1 MGVRRQETE
10 FKTPNSELRTQ
21 NLAVKI
27 KKIITILIGIIYF
40 LGIVYLVL
48 PEPVI
53 PNLEPALKSIEPG
66 DTTQMP
72 GVWAY
77 YTNLSRREAVDFYQK
92 SFSRT
97 PFLNLPLPTYI
108 LNHPPEY
115 ARETIRATQQSNF
128 YKEIVHP
135 LRESLFVNGWI
146 PKEDEVYLAKSL
158 KPITEF
164 TVDGQNYSAK
174 ITLYHV
180 RSPLWA
186 RILVWTGIITL
197 IIMIIM
203 AFMAVIRSPWLK
215 KR

>member
-1 MGVRRQETE
+1 M
-10 FKTPNSELRTQ
+10 
-21 NLAVKI
+21 
-27 KKIITILIGIIYF
+27 KKWLKITIAVVYL
-40 LGIVYLVL
+40 LGIAYLVL

-53 PNLEPALKSIEPG
+53 PNLPGALKSIEPG

-77 YTNLSRREAVDFYQK
+77 YTNLSRREAVDFYKEAFSK
-92 SFSRT
+92 SS
-97 PFLNLPLPTYI
+97 FLKIPLPTYI

-128 YKEIVHP
+128 YEEIVHP

-146 PKEDEVYLAKSL
+146 PKEDKVYLARSL
-158 KPITEF
+158 EPVTEF
-164 TVDGQNYSAK
+164 IIDGQNFSAK

-180 RSPLWA
+180 RSTIWA
-186 RILVWTGIITL
+186 RILIWTGIISL

-203 AFMAVIRSPWLK
+203 AFRAIIRSPWLK
-215 KR
+215 KK

>member
-164 TVDGQNYSAK
+164 TVDGQVFSAK

-186 RILVWTGIITL
+186 RILVWIGIVIL
-197 IIMIIM
+197 AIIIGGMFNAIIH
-203 AFMAVIRSPWLK
+203 SSWLK

>member
-1 MGVRRQETE
+1 LVVY
-10 FKTPNSELRTQ
+10 L
-21 NLAVKI
+21 
-27 KKIITILIGIIYF
+27 
-40 LGIVYLVL
+40 LGIFYLVL

-53 PNLEPALKSIEPG
+53 PNLEPALKSAEPG

-77 YTNLSRREAVDFYQK
+77 YTNLSRREAVDFYK
-92 SFSRT
+92 KAFSRSS
-97 PFLNLPLPTYI
+97 FLKIPLPTYL

-128 YKEIVHP
+128 YEEIVHP

-146 PKEDEVYLAKSL
+146 PKEDKVYLAKSL
-158 KPITEF
+158 KPITQF
-164 TVDGQNYSAK
+164 TVDGQTFDAK

-186 RILVWTGIITL
+186 RLLIWTGIIILTTIISMALRL
-197 IIMIIM
+197 IIL
-203 AFMAVIRSPWLK
+203 SPWLK

>member
-1 MGVRRQETE
+1 M
-10 FKTPNSELRTQ
+10 
-21 NLAVKI
+21 KI
-27 KKIITILIGIIYF
+27 KKIITILIGIIYL
-40 LGIVYLVL
+40 LGIFYLVL

-77 YTNLSRREAVDFYQK
+77 YTNLSRREAVDFYQR

-97 PFLNLPLPTYI
+97 PLLNLPLPAYI

-115 ARETIRATQQSNF
+115 ARETIRATQQSSF
-128 YKEIVHP
+128 YEEIVHP

-158 KPITEF
+158 KPVTEF

-174 ITLYHV
+174 ITLYHA

-186 RILVWTGIITL
+186 RILVWTGIVIL
-197 IIMIIM
+197 AIIIGGMFNAIIH
-203 AFMAVIRSPWLK
+203 SPWLK
-215 KR
+215 KT

>member
-1 MGVRRQETE
+1 MKKWLKITM
-10 FKTPNSELRTQ
+10 
-21 NLAVKI
+21 AVVY
-27 KKIITILIGIIYF
+27 L

-53 PNLEPALKSIEPG
+53 PNLPGALKSIEPG

-77 YTNLSRREAVDFYQK
+77 YTNLSRREAVDFYKEAFSK
-92 SFSRT
+92 SS
-97 PFLNLPLPTYI
+97 FLKIPLPTYI

-128 YKEIVHP
+128 YEEIVHP

-146 PKEDEVYLAKSL
+146 PKEDKVYLARSL
-158 KPITEF
+158 EPMTEF
-164 TVDGQNYSAK
+164 IIDGQNFSAK

-180 RSPLWA
+180 RSTIWA
-186 RILVWTGIITL
+186 RILIWTGIISL

-203 AFMAVIRSPWLK
+203 AFRAIIRSPWLK
-215 KR
+215 KK